1 MKNII
6 ANVWHFNWD
15 APISPDEMFKIINSG
30 DRDTVVNAF
39 LAGYYDQVAVVAVPF
54 NTRVVEVLE
63 DIYRLTNSGLGWA
76 GHTDHW
82 IKNKEIVEHAE
93 VDKCRSTSVG
103 DLIDI
108 GGQFNIV
115 KDTGFTGI
123 HMPVNS

>member
-39 LAGYYDQVAVVAVPF
+39 LAGHYDQVAVVAIPDH
-54 NTRVVEVLE
+54 TRMVEVLD
-63 DIYRLTNSGLGWA
+63 DIYRLTNSI
-76 GHTDHW
+76 TDPW

-93 VDKCRSTSVG
+93 IDKCRSTSVG
-103 DLIDI
+103 DLIEI

-115 KDTGFTGI
+115 KDFGFTGI

>member
-39 LAGYYDQVAVVAVPF
+39 LAGYYDQVAVVAIPDH
-54 NTRVVEVLE
+54 TRMVEVLD
-63 DIYRLTNSGLGWA
+63 DIYRLTNSI
-76 GHTDHW
+76 TDHW

-115 KDTGFTGI
+115 KDFGFTGI